1 MQTQTKIFIMLCK
14 INRIHF
20 FLQSLYVLI
29 LYLAPLTKIKIL
41 FLLSTCTE
49 ELMSTQKIITF
60 LPNPIPGNGKL
71 PCLSN
76 PISQP
81 EYLYLSIS
89 AFFAKETAPNKIF
102 SAYRKIITYLIKNV
116 IVYYF
121 PIIKC
126 NFILFQTASIE
137 FYSCFSPKKA

>member
-1 MQTQTKIFIMLCK
+1 MQTQTKLFIMLCK
-14 INRIHF
+14 TNRIHF

-60 LPNPIPGNGKL
+60 LSNPIPGNEKL
-71 PCLSN
+71 SCLSN

-89 AFFAKETAPNKIF
+89 VFLAKLTAPNKNF
-102 SAYRKIITYLIKNV
+102 PVLDNCLRENYYLSHK
-116 IVYYF
+116 
-121 PIIKC
+121 KC
-126 NFILFQTASIE
+126 NCLLLF
-137 FYSCFSPKKA
+137 YH